1 MAKKKSKIKEYCESE
16 SLILKKTM
24 EDDGISFIA
33 HCFADL
39 CKSHSDANNKPLI
52 HSSFLVND
60 SND

>member
-1 MAKKKSKIKEYCESE
+1 MGEIEFGKCEICGKE
-16 SLILKKTM
+16 TQ
-24 EDDGISFIA
+24 DDGISFIA

-39 CKSHSDANNKPLI
+39 CKSHSDTNNKPLI